1 MAGGAGCLANSA
13 SHGSVRVVSPPCGTS
28 ELPAFAGWRN
38 GCRTLIQAFSASDLG
53 TLLRAEIPI
62 IVIDI
67 FLASR
72 RLAASSGSLAE
83 FQAAVSDGFSAKF
96 LHESKMTPRRLTDAG
111 SLLRSLCVEPCKP
124 TMRLRTVSLM
134 AEAIAESAPSSA
146 DTSAVSASIPQQQ
159 PYSRKER
166 RLQGLKRNCE

>member
-38 GCRTLIQAFSASDLG
+38 GCRTLTQAFSASDLG
-53 TLLRAEIPI
+53 PLLRAKIPI
-62 IVIDI
+62 IAIDI

-83 FQAAVSDGFSAKF
+83 FQAAVNDGFSAKL

-111 SLLRSLCVEPCKP
+111 LLRSLCVEPCKP
-124 TMRLRTVSLM
+124 TMRLRTASLM

-166 RLQGLKRNCE
+166 RLQGMKRNCE